1 MLDPATARRNLFRLH
16 DLGVRLSIDDFGT
29 GYSSLSALQRLPL
42 HEIKIDRSFVAQMV
56 DNHNDMVIVRSTID
70 LARNLGLAVVAE
82 GIESERPLIAL
93 QDLGCDLG
101 QGFFVSH
108 PLPLE
113 RLTSWFDETRWQLAP
128 LGRPGASPAAELA
141 DAS

>member
-1 MLDPATARRNLFRLH
+1 
-16 DLGVRLSIDDFGT
+16 
-29 GYSSLSALQRLPL
+29 
-42 HEIKIDRSFVAQMV
+42 MV
-56 DNHNDMVIVRSTID
+56 DSPNDLVIVRSTID

-82 GIESERPLIAL
+82 GIESERHLIAL

-108 PLPLE
+108 PLPVE
-113 RLTSWFDETRWQLAP
+113 RLTSWFGEAP
-128 LGRPGASPAAELA
+128 WRLPSRAGRSAPQMASHGRRAAGGGSRAPAQRDLA